1 VYKHSENGNLHK
13 ERQTKELEFG
23 ELNKK
28 DMKLY
33 FNIIIVI
40 GCLILA
46 GFVWLIALISI
57 AQQDHCK
64 LQQDLK
70 RSEAATLHYRKLWL
84 KANTQNLDLK
94 RNCLYYA
101 K

>member
-1 VYKHSENGNLHK
+1 
-13 ERQTKELEFG
+13 
-23 ELNKK
+23 
-28 DMKLY
+28 MKLY
-33 FNIIIVI
+33 FTI
-40 GCLILA
+40 
-46 GFVWLIALISI
+46 LISISVLTLAAFAWVIVLTLI

-70 RSEAATLHYRKLWL
+70 RSEASILHYRKLWL